1 MSRATLYRRI
11 RAIPAANELSW
22 RCPIVCKRQQGRG
35 SHPDLCHMT
44 PPITGRTTGRG
55 RRDAAQGMSTFVHV
69 SCWRVRWGSVSGTA
83 GCARWLRSPEI
94 ERPRGFRLAGPSRG
108 GGVPFSSGRRCP
120 SCSRGCSRQRS
131 RPRPFAGC
139 GRGRSG
145 RRRCTWPR
153 GRSRR
158 PSRCWTRRPGHRPGG
173 RPGRRIG

>member
-11 RAIPAANELSW
+11 RAIPAANQRYW

-44 PPITGRTTGRG
+44 PHHQEDHRTGPTGRG
-55 RRDAAQGMSTFVHV
+55 PRDVN
-69 SCWRVRWGSVSGTA
+69 VRPRELLACPVGGSVSGTA
-83 GCARWLRSPEI
+83 GWARWLRSPEI

-108 GGVPFSSGRRCP
+108 GGVPFSSGRWCP